1 MNVIPAVNNNII
13 NQTTELV
20 SKSDKRE
27 IQPLNVVDITELKID
42 ITGPTGTLIDEI
54 IESFDNNSGNEND
67 NFDLKEIEQAIN
79 EYLKVTETDIQI
91 EIDKETNQPIFK
103 IVRTGDKEVIKEIP
117 PKELLDLF
125 KRIKNMIGSL
135 CDCSA

>member
-13 NQTTELV
+13 NQTKDLV

-54 IESFDNNSGNEND
+54 IESFDNNSGNEYK

-103 IVRTGDKEVIKEIP
+103 IVRTEDKEVIKEIP
-117 PKELLDLF
+117 PKEVLDLF
-125 KRIKNMIGSL
+125 KRIKNMIGLL
-135 CDCSA
+135 CNCSA

>member
-1 MNVIPAVNNNII
+1 MNVIPVVNNNII
-13 NQTTELV
+13 NQTKDFVL
-20 SKSDKRE
+20 KSDKRE

-42 ITGPTGTLIDEI
+42 VTGPTGTLIDEI
-54 IESFDNNSGNEND
+54 IESFDNNSGNENN

-79 EYLKVTETDIQI
+79 EYLKNTETNIQI

-125 KRIKNMIGSL
+125 KRIKNMIGLL

>member
-54 IESFDNNSGNEND
+54 IESFDNNSGNENN

-91 EIDKETNQPIFK
+91 EIDEETDQPIFK

>member
-1 MNVIPAVNNNII
+1 MNVIPELNNNII
-13 NQTTELV
+13 NQTKDLV

-54 IESFDNNSGNEND
+54 IESFDNNSGNEYN

-91 EIDKETNQPIFK
+91 EIDKETNQLIFK

-117 PKELLDLF
+117 PKEVLDLF

>member
-1 MNVIPAVNNNII
+1 MNVIPAVNNNMI
-13 NQTTELV
+13 NQTTDLA

-27 IQPLNVVDITELKID
+27 IQPLNVVDISELKSD

-54 IESFDNNSGNEND
+54 IESFDNNAGNENK
-67 NFDLKEIEQAIN
+67 NFDLKEIEHAIN
-79 EYLKVTETDIQI
+79 EFLKVTETDIQI
-91 EIDKETNQPIFK
+91 EIDEETDQPIFK
-103 IVRTGDKEVIKEIP
+103 IVRTGDKEIIKEIP
-117 PKELLDLF
+117 PKEVLDLF

>member
-1 MNVIPAVNNNII
+1 MSVISELNNNII
-13 NQTTELV
+13 NQTKDLL

-54 IESFDNNSGNEND
+54 IESFDNNSGNENN

-117 PKELLDLF
+117 SKEVLDLF
-125 KRIKNMIGSL
+125 KRIKNIIGSL

>member
-1 MNVIPAVNNNII
+1 MNVIPELNNNII
-13 NQTTELV
+13 NQTKDLV

-54 IESFDNNSGNEND
+54 IESFDNNSGNENN

-91 EIDKETNQPIFK
+91 EIDQETNQPIFK

-117 PKELLDLF
+117 SKEVLDLF

>member
-1 MNVIPAVNNNII
+1 MDVIPVVNNNII
-13 NQTTELV
+13 NQTKGFV

-27 IQPLNVVDITELKID
+27 IQPINVVDITELKID
-42 ITGPTGTLIDEI
+42 VTGPTGTLIDEI
-54 IESFDNNSGNEND
+54 IESFENNSGNENN

-79 EYLKVTETDIQI
+79 EYLKNTETNIQI

-103 IVRTGDKEVIKEIP
+103 IVRTGDKEVLKEIP
-117 PKELLDLF
+117 PKEVLDLF

>member
-1 MNVIPAVNNNII
+1 MNVIPELNNNII
-13 NQTTELV
+13 NQTKDLV

-54 IESFDNNSGNEND
+54 IESFDNNSGNENN
-67 NFDLKEIEQAIN
+67 NFDLKEIDQAIN

-117 PKELLDLF
+117 PKEVLDLF

-135 CDCSA
+135 CDCTA

>member
-1 MNVIPAVNNNII
+1 MNVIPELNNNII
-13 NQTTELV
+13 NQAKDLV
-20 SKSDKRE
+20 LKSDKRE

-42 ITGPTGTLIDEI
+42 ITGTKGTLIDEI
-54 IESFDNNSGNEND
+54 IESFDNNSVNENN

-103 IVRTGDKEVIKEIP
+103 IVRTGDKEVLKEIP

>member
-1 MNVIPAVNNNII
+1 MNVIPELNNNII
-13 NQTTELV
+13 NQTKDLV
-20 SKSDKRE
+20 SKNDKRE

-54 IESFDNNSGNEND
+54 IESFENKSGNENN

-103 IVRTGDKEVIKEIP
+103 IVRTGDKK
-117 PKELLDLF
+117 L
-125 KRIKNMIGSL
+125 
-135 CDCSA
+135 

>member
-1 MNVIPAVNNNII
+1 MNVIPVVNNNII
-13 NQTTELV
+13 NQTKDFVL
-20 SKSDKRE
+20 KSDKRE

-42 ITGPTGTLIDEI
+42 VTGPTGTLIDEI
-54 IESFDNNSGNEND
+54 IESFDNNSGNENN

-79 EYLKVTETDIQI
+79 EYLKNTETNIQI

>member
-1 MNVIPAVNNNII
+1 MNVIPEVNNNII
-13 NQTTELV
+13 NQTKDFV

-27 IQPLNVVDITELKID
+27 IQPIKLVDISEPKID
-42 ITGPTGTLIDEI
+42 ITRPTGTLIDEI
-54 IESFDNNSGNEND
+54 IEPVDNNSANENM

-79 EYLKVTETDIQI
+79 EYLKVTETNIQI

-103 IVRTGDKEVIKEIP
+103 IVRSGDKEVIIEIP
-117 PKELLDLF
+117 PKEVLDLF
-125 KRIKNMIGSL
+125 KRIKNMIGLL

>member
-1 MNVIPAVNNNII
+1 MNVISEVNNNII
-13 NQTTELV
+13 NQTTALA

-54 IESFDNNSGNEND
+54 IESFDNNSGNENN

-117 PKELLDLF
+117 PKEVLDLF
-125 KRIKNMIGSL
+125 K
-135 CDCSA
+135 

>member
-1 MNVIPAVNNNII
+1 MNVIPELNNNII
-13 NQTTELV
+13 NQTKDLV

-54 IESFDNNSGNEND
+54 IESFDNNSGNENN

-117 PKELLDLF
+117 PKEVLDLF
-125 KRIKNMIGSL
+125 K
-135 CDCSA
+135 

>member
-13 NQTTELV
+13 NQTTEFV

-54 IESFDNNSGNEND
+54 IESFDNKYGNENN
-67 NFDLKEIEQAIN
+67 NFYLKEIEQAIN

-117 PKELLDLF
+117 PKEVLDLF

>member
-1 MNVIPAVNNNII
+1 MNVIPEVNNNII
-13 NQTTELV
+13 NQTKDFV

-27 IQPLNVVDITELKID
+27 IQPINVVDISELKID

-54 IESFDNNSGNEND
+54 IESFDNNSGNKNK
-67 NFDLKEIEQAIN
+67 NFNLKEIEQAVN

-117 PKELLDLF
+117 PKEVLDLY
-125 KRIKNMIGSL
+125 K
-135 CDCSA
+135 

>member
-1 MNVIPAVNNNII
+1 MNVISEVNNN
-13 NQTTELV
+13 QTKDLV

-27 IQPLNVVDITELKID
+27 IQPINVVDISELKID
-42 ITGPTGTLIDEI
+42 VTGPTGTLIDEI
-54 IESFDNNSGNEND
+54 IESFDNNSGNENN

-79 EYLKVTETDIQI
+79 EFLKITETDIQI

-125 KRIKNMIGSL
+125 KRIKNMIGLL

>member
-1 MNVIPAVNNNII
+1 MNVIPEVNNNII
-13 NQTTELV
+13 NQTKDFV

-27 IQPLNVVDITELKID
+27 IQPLKLVDISEPKID
-42 ITGPTGTLIDEI
+42 ITRPTGTLIDEI
-54 IESFDNNSGNEND
+54 IEPVDNNSANENM

-79 EYLKVTETDIQI
+79 EYLKVTETNIQI

-103 IVRTGDKEVIKEIP
+103 IIRSEDKEVIKEIP
-117 PKELLDLF
+117 SKEVLDLF

>member
-1 MNVIPAVNNNII
+1 MNVISEVNNN
-13 NQTTELV
+13 QTKDLV

-27 IQPLNVVDITELKID
+27 VQPTNVVDVSELKID
-42 ITGPTGTLIDEI
+42 VTGPTGTLIDEI
-54 IESFDNNSGNEND
+54 IESFDNNSGNEYN

-79 EYLKVTETDIQI
+79 EYLKNTETNIQI

-103 IVRTGDKEVIKEIP
+103 IVRSGDKEVIKEIP

-125 KRIKNMIGSL
+125 KRIKNMIGLL

>member
-1 MNVIPAVNNNII
+1 MNVIPALNNNII

-27 IQPLNVVDITELKID
+27 IQPLNVVDISELKID
-42 ITGPTGTLIDEI
+42 ITGPTGTLIDEM
-54 IESFDNNSGNEND
+54 IESFDNNSGNENN

-91 EIDKETNQPIFK
+91 EIDEETDQPIFK

-117 PKELLDLF
+117 PKEVLDLF

>member
-1 MNVIPAVNNNII
+1 MNVIPEVNNNII
-13 NQTTELV
+13 NQTKDFV
-20 SKSDKRE
+20 SKNDKRE
-27 IQPLNVVDITELKID
+27 IQPINVVDISELKID

-54 IESFDNNSGNEND
+54 IESIDKNSANENK

-103 IVRTGDKEVIKEIP
+103 IIRSGDKEVIKEIP
-117 PKELLDLF
+117 SKEVLDLF
-125 KRIKNMIGSL
+125 KRIKNMIGAL

>member
-1 MNVIPAVNNNII
+1 MDVIPELNNNII
-13 NQTTELV
+13 NQTKDFV

-42 ITGPTGTLIDEI
+42 VTGSTGTLIDEI
-54 IESFDNNSGNEND
+54 IESFDNNSGNENN

-79 EYLKVTETDIQI
+79 EYLKNTETNIQI

-103 IVRTGDKEVIKEIP
+103 IVRTGDKEVLKEIP